1 MDDCM
6 MLMKAKRAEID
17 IGRLK
22 RRFKETASYD
32 VSEDKVN
39 NNLEHFMRLLEREG
53 F

>member
-6 MLMKAKRAEID
+6 MLMKTKRSEID
-17 IGRLK
+17 IGRLS

-39 NNLEHFMRLLEREG
+39 NNMEHFMRLLKKEG